1 MKFSLL
7 FFLLPTVTTAFA
19 PSTTSSSM
27 VLTHRPPSMRLAAN
41 KVTEVT
47 EKVVEKTEE
56 VIGKADDL
64 VLSRAMRFVDHAP
77 ILITLRML
85 AKKAGSTRW
94 GIDMRPAAAI
104 ATPFAIPAWTGYIW
118 SAVAACELA
127 SVAKSALA
135 DGGNE
140 LSQSDIS
147 ALAIS
152 NAAVTAAL
160 VGPRSSSFGT
170 MALAA
175 IVTSYSARRG
185 GSGVGEPTIHNLAL
199 QLMSS
204 FTTVLAVMG
213 GVSAATSRIGMLAG
227 RAEIV
232 KTLAAGVYY
241 MLATR
246 SGNGAVKK
254 TVNAGVIGGI
264 VWAQLAANGISLT
277 TSSLLSVSLIATSA
291 VAFVAARRAKDA
303 VMA

>member
-1 MKFSLL
+1 MKLSLL
-7 FFLLPTVTTAFA
+7 LVLPALASAFA
-19 PSTTSSSM
+19 PSSI
-27 VLTHRPPSMRLAAN
+27 LTRPSLRLAN

-56 VIGKADDL
+56 VIGKADDI
-64 VLSRAMRFVDHAP
+64 VLTRAMRFVDHAP

-85 AKKAGSTRW
+85 ARKAGSTRW
-94 GIDMRPAAAI
+94 GIDMRPAAAL

-140 LSQSDIS
+140 LSQADIS
-147 ALAIS
+147 AMAIS

-160 VGPRSSSFGT
+160 VGIPGCGSSFGT

-175 IVTSYSARRG
+175 MVTSYSARRG
-185 GSGVGEPTIHNLAL
+185 GSGAGEPTIHNLAL

-204 FTTVLAVMG
+204 FTTVLAVLG
-213 GVSAATSRIGMLAG
+213 GVTAVTSRIGILDG
-227 RAEIV
+227 RAEVV

-241 MLATR
+241 VLASRT
-246 SGNGAVKK
+246 GNGTVKK
-254 TVNAGVIGGI
+254 AVNAGVIGGI
-264 VWAQLAANGISLT
+264 VWAQLAANGLALT